1 MAIKFNHSQNL
12 SSGAA
17 IGWDFNLGNIAN
29 VTLDSD
35 GTLTILNQVENDV
48 GVLLVTQNGTGNWT
62 LELPGNPPPDYALS
76 PGPAEVTL
84 LTFIYTNGT
93 YLWQEYPY
101 GTIIQPDSFVPI
113 DFPSEVNLLEVLAV
127 WRGTDS
133 TAFNNYGVSAQ
144 VLTGDG
150 AVRIKIANTDA
161 NGFMLGLKLDNTLA
175 NYTDYEKG
183 VYIDNGFAVSAIVN
197 GVSTGIGAPT
207 ATVGEY
213 YYLRR
218 VGTTFTLEVTT
229 DNVSFTTLYTFP
241 VTSSA
246 THWPSI
252 TIFSDAAHAIYYPE
266 GDGLS

>member
-29 VTLDSD
+29 VTLDSN
-35 GTLTILNQVENDV
+35 GSLTLLNQVENDV
-48 GVLLVTQNGTGNWT
+48 GVLLVTQDGTGNRT

-84 LTFIYTNGT
+84 LTFIFTNGT
-93 YLWQEYPY
+93 FLWQEYPY

-113 DFPSEVNLLEVLAV
+113 DFPNEVNLLDVLAV
-127 WRGTDS
+127 WRGTNS
-133 TAFNNYGVSAQ
+133 TAFNNYGVSDQ

-150 AVRIKIANTDA
+150 AMRIKIANTDA
-161 NGFMLGLKLDNTLA
+161 NAIIFGLKLSNA
-175 NYTDYEKG
+175 VVNYTGYEKG
-183 VYIDNGFAVSAIVN
+183 VYIDGGFAVSAIVG

-207 ATVGEY
+207 ATIGEFY
-213 YYLRR
+213 YIRR
-218 VGTTFTLEVTT
+218 VGSTFTIEVTT

-241 VTSSA
+241 GTSSA
-246 THWPSI
+246 THYPSI
-252 TIFSDAAHAIYYPE
+252 TIFSDSSHAIYYPE